1 VAVPSTCNDVR
12 EALRGVQ
19 IHPRIIEEFRPICE
33 SLEWRLSDAY
43 WQTTGVRGFLNND
56 VPYTVNNSGW
66 LSVQCAEL
74 LFANCMEVAPG
85 QHIAVLEVG
94 AGTGLFARYLLDEFH
109 ELCAERGKDYYE
121 RLTFYVSDGSP
132 ATVQQWAEFGIFND
146 HGSHVVTGVCD
157 ARHPD
162 RFQTSDGRTVPLPA
176 LRAVFANYVLDS
188 LPATVLRKGAEGPE
202 EQYVRTHLGEPDRVA
217 QYTRWS
223 VDEIRALA
231 AASDP
236 SERSILATLSPALE
250 FESEFRPV
258 NGRVPWVDE
267 AMAFGRDV
275 ERIVLNH
282 GAFEALEQLTAM
294 LEPGGFAL
302 VNDYGAISAD
312 QIAAQAGTQRFG
324 PSAAVGLNFPL
335 LEHHFTMRRI
345 KVTAPERDDLMSVHP
360 RLLSSRDLP
369 ETRAAFA
376 RVFDGRIQKSL
387 EEIEDEARKH
397 VEAGRA
403 DRARDAYDRALSLRK
418 RDWRLFGEVAEF
430 AIRVVRD
437 YESGL
442 RLARAALASNPWYSV
457 WLWNVLGDALFAL
470 ERYDEAHDAYLT
482 ARRMEPGDVR
492 TALNLAYTHT
502 QFAEYGPALASIA
515 SGLEHDTTG
524 LFRQRLLEKQQH
536 ILTLSS
542 QRAAAEQEWQARRMQ
557 RLAQ

>member
-1 VAVPSTCNDVR
+1 VAVPSICEDVR
-12 EALRGVQ
+12 EVLRGVQ
-19 IHPRIIEEFRPICE
+19 IHPRVIEEFRPICE

-43 WQTTGVRGFLNND
+43 WQTSGVRGFLNND

-74 LFANCMEVAPG
+74 LFANSMEVSPG
-85 QHIAVLEVG
+85 QHIAVLELG

-109 ELCAERGKDYYE
+109 ELCTDRGKDFYE
-121 RLTFYVSDGSP
+121 RLIFYVSDGSHE
-132 ATVQQWAEFGIFND
+132 TVKQWAEFGIYND
-146 HGSHVVTGVCD
+146 HGAHVVTGVCD
-157 ARHPD
+157 ARLPAQF
-162 RFQTSDGRTVPLPA
+162 RTLDGRTTSLPA

-188 LPATVLRKGAEGPE
+188 LPAAVLRKGPEGPE
-202 EQYVRTHLGEPDRVA
+202 EQYVRTHLADAERVA
-217 QYTRWS
+217 QYSRRTI
-223 VDEIRALA
+223 DEIRALA

-236 SERSILATLSPALE
+236 AERATLAALSPALE
-250 FESEFRPV
+250 FEAEFRPV

-267 AMAFGRDV
+267 AIAFGRDA

-282 GAFEALEQLTAM
+282 GAFQALEQLTAM
-294 LEPGGFAL
+294 IEPGGFAL

-324 PSAAVGLNFPL
+324 CSAAVGLNFPL
-335 LEHHFTMRRI
+335 LEHHFTTRRI
-345 KVTAPERDDLMSVHP
+345 RVSAPERDDLMSVHP
-360 RLLSSRDLP
+360 RLLSPGDLP

-376 RVFDGRIQKSL
+376 KVFDGRVQKSL

-442 RLARAALASNPWYSV
+442 RLARAALAINPWYSV

-470 ERYDEAHDAYLT
+470 ERYDEAHEAYLT

-515 SGLEHDTTG
+515 TGLEHDTTG